1 MHILFV
7 HKNFPAQFGH
17 IAGHLIKAKGYRCSF
32 VSETPPGIVAG
43 IHKIQYKPQGG
54 AVEQS
59 LYYSRTFDNAI
70 GHTAGIY
77 QALKPL
83 VHQVRPDLIVG
94 HSGFGST
101 LFLPEL
107 YPGAPIINYFEY
119 FYHPHNSDMD
129 FRPEWPVMEA
139 DVLRSRARNAMILLD
154 LEYCAAGYSP
164 TEFQASLMPAA
175 YRDKVRVLHDG
186 IDTDF
191 WQRRVP
197 AERTVGKYKFAPDAR
212 LVTYVSRGFESM
224 RGFDIFMRAAK
235 KIYTANP
242 KVIFLIVGSDRVA
255 YGGDLKFIQEKT
267 FREHVLKQDDY
278 DLNRLLF
285 LGPVP
290 PAELA
295 RIFSLSDLHIYLT
308 VPFVLSWSLLNALAC
323 GCTVLASDTAPVRE
337 FIRDGETGLLQNFFD
352 VEGLAHAALEVLKDP
367 EAYRHLGRAG
377 EQLIREH
384 YSLAQIIPRMTAF
397 YEDVANGRGG
407 RAAPMRSRV
416 PAEDLSV
423 KPGTGG

>member
-17 IAGHLIKAKGYRCSF
+17 IAGHLIKQKGYRCSF
-32 VSETPPGIVAG
+32 ISETAPGMVEG
-43 IHKIQYKPQGG
+43 IQKIQYKPAGG
-54 AVEQS
+54 AVEQT
-59 LYYSRTFDNAI
+59 LYYSRTFDNAV
-70 GHTAGIY
+70 GHSAGIY

-83 VHQVRPDLIVG
+83 VHRVRPDLIVG

-107 YPGAPIINYFEY
+107 FPSAPIINYFEY

-129 FRPEWPVMEA
+129 FRPEWPVLED

-164 TEFQASLMPAA
+164 TEYQASLMPAA
-175 YRDKVRVLHDG
+175 YRDKLRVLHDG
-186 IDTDF
+186 IDTQF
-191 WQRRVP
+191 WRRRP
-197 AERTVGKYKFAPDAR
+197 SAERSIGKYKFAPETR

-235 KIYTANP
+235 KIYTADP
-242 KVIFLIVGSDRVA
+242 RVVFLIVGSDRVA

-267 FREHVLKQDDY
+267 FREHVLKQDNY
-278 DLNRLLF
+278 DPNHLLF

-290 PAELA
+290 PTELA

-308 VPFVLSWSLLNALAC
+308 VPFVLSWSLLDALAC

-337 FIRDGETGLLQNFFD
+337 FVRDGETGLLRNFFD
-352 VEGLAHAALEVLKDP
+352 VDGLAQAALQVLKDP
-367 EAYRHLGRAG
+367 EAHRHLGRAG
-377 EQLIREH
+377 EALIREQ
-384 YSLAQIIPRMTAF
+384 YSLDSIIPRMTAF
-397 YEDVANGRGG
+397 YEDVADGRVGPAAAERRGQPNG
-407 RAAPMRSRV
+407 AA
-416 PAEDLSV
+416 A
-423 KPGTGG
+423 G

>member
-17 IAGHLIKAKGYRCSF
+17 IAGHLIKQKGYRCSF
-32 VSETPPGIVAG
+32 ISETPGGMVEGIQ
-43 IHKIQYKPQGG
+43 KIQYKPAGG
-54 AVEQS
+54 AVEQT
-59 LYYSRTFDNAI
+59 LYYARTFDNAV
-70 GHTAGIY
+70 GHAAGIY

-83 VHQVRPDLIVG
+83 VHKVRPDLIVG

-107 YPGAPIINYFEY
+107 YPGAPIISYFEY

-129 FRPEWPVMEA
+129 FRPEWPVLED

-154 LEYCAAGYSP
+154 LEYCRAGYSP
-164 TEFQASLMPAA
+164 TEFQAGLFPAA
-175 YRDKVRVLHDG
+175 YRDKLRVLHDG
-186 IDTDF
+186 IDTQF
-191 WQRRVP
+191 WRRQKLP
-197 AERTVGKYKFAPDAR
+197 ERKVGKLSFGPETR
-212 LVTYVSRGFESM
+212 IVTYVSRGFESM

-242 KVIFLIVGSDRVA
+242 NVVFLIVGSDRVA
-255 YGGDLKFIQEKT
+255 YGGDLKFIQEKS
-267 FREHVLKQDDY
+267 FREHVLKQDSY
-278 DLNRLLF
+278 DPNRLLF

-290 PAELA
+290 PTELA

-308 VPFVLSWSLLNALAC
+308 VPFVLSWSLLDALAC
-323 GCTVLASDTAPVRE
+323 GCTVLSSDTAPVRE
-337 FIRDGETGLLQNFFD
+337 FIRHRENGLLCNFFD
-352 VEGLAHAALEVLKDP
+352 VDGLAATALEVLKDP

-384 YSLAQIIPRMTAF
+384 YSLETIIPRMTAF
-397 YEDVANGRGG
+397 YEDVADGRVGKPARDG
-407 RAAPMRSRV
+407 VTPERV
-416 PAEDLSV
+416 S
-423 KPGTGG
+423 G